1 MSDAPFNR
9 DCEGPNPQRRDQP
22 LPRTARDGGAEI
34 DRFFDALGD
43 TRRRLVLLYLNR
55 HDYADLEPL
64 AEYIAEY
71 EGGDTSDERVERV
84 RIDLHH
90 RQLPKLEEHG
100 LLARDVRTNVVRLE
114 PLPEAVERIL
124 DLTQD
129 LEDVD
134 DE

>member
-1 MSDAPFNR
+1 MAK
-9 DCEGPNPQRRDQP
+9 
-22 LPRTARDGGAEI
+22 DGGAEI

-71 EGGDTSDERVERV
+71 EGDDTSDEQVRRVQ
-84 RIDLHH
+84 IDLHH
-90 RQLPKLEEHG
+90 HQLPKLEDHG
-100 LLARDVRTNVVRLE
+100 LLARDVRTNVARLE

-134 DE
+134 EE